1 MEHIK
6 TSTGSASLTN
16 AAYREIEERIVT
28 LRLPPGELISEGML
42 VETLGIGRT
51 PVREALQQ
59 LAREG
64 LIVIMPRRGVA
75 VSEIDVERQLQ
86 LIKVRRELERL
97 MTRLAAEQ
105 STKTERTRFTE
116 IANGM
121 RRAARQKDDVAFM
134 RLDLELNLLVSAA
147 SRNEFAQRA
156 MALMH
161 GLSRRFW
168 YVHYKQVLDLPYC
181 ARLHAEQAEA
191 IAAGKIRDAGRA
203 SDHLIDYIEEFT
215 RAALEAPPSAMT
227 KSDPA

>member
-6 TSTGSASLTN
+6 SSTSGASLTN
-16 AAYREIEERIVT
+16 VAYREIEERIVT

-75 VSEIDVERQLQ
+75 VSEIDVERQLR

-105 STKTERTRFTE
+105 STKSERARFTQ
-116 IANGM
+116 IAMGM

-134 RLDLELNLLVSAA
+134 RLDRELNLLVSAA

-156 MALMH
+156 MSLMH

-168 YVHYKQVLDLPYC
+168 YVHYKEVLDLPFC

-191 IAAGKIRDAGRA
+191 IAAGKVRDAGKA
-203 SDHLIDYIEEFT
+203 SDKLIDYIEEFT
-215 RAALEAPPSAMT
+215 RAALDAPPSTRA
-227 KSDPA
+227 KSDPT